1 MNQRGKD
8 VLEKIK
14 GKLIVSCQARV
25 GWPMYGADI
34 MAAFAAAAE
43 QGGAAGIRATGV
55 DNITRIREKVH
66 LPIIGINKQF
76 RARRIFWKRERKL
89 SRWTLRPGDGRAAKH
104 RKKF

>member
-34 MAAFAAAAE
+34 MAAFAAGPPSREE
-43 QGGAAGIRATGV
+43 QQESVPRV
-55 DNITRIREKVH
+55 
-66 LPIIGINKQF
+66 
-76 RARRIFWKRERKL
+76 
-89 SRWTLRPGDGRAAKH
+89 
-104 RKKF
+104 